1 MAAELGQQK
10 VELSTLVTRA
20 ANDKS
25 SDLLAS
31 LTYISIIMKSWKVL
45 RQRHN
50 VFLRGK
56 CLKLYIKKKNSELLL
71 KGNASKID
79 VSHYFVSLCV
89 WKHSAN
95 VINHIHQ
102 KQLEVT
108 STYFHP

>member
-1 MAAELGQQK
+1 MEHKLMTLLLNVKKHKNTMAAELGQQK

-79 VSHYFVSLCV
+79 VSHYSVSCV
-89 WKHSAN
+89 FGN
-95 VINHIHQ
+95 TVQ
-102 KQLEVT
+102 T
-108 STYFHP
+108 